1 MFQKLPSLKLPV
13 FHLVFCRIY
22 LDTFSP
28 LHWDQSQFVECTFPP
43 NFCYFPPRRC
53 HVGWCISPAG
63 GYCRLIHGICNTH
76 FITYQRI
83 LSKHEIWPRDRTREV
98 HFSWCGVVYLRNW
111 TVVNVPLLP
120 STFVGL
126 FKLIMDSLQSS
137 RKEKKRIMEM
147 EIFNDSLE
155 CISNWKGKI

>member
-13 FHLVFCRIY
+13 FHLVFCKIY

-83 LSKHEIWPRDRTREV
+83 LSADQEAASDRCI
-98 HFSWCGVVYLRNW
+98 FLGGG
-111 TVVNVPLLP
+111 LP
-120 STFVGL
+120 EKLNSGECSHLPPTFVGL
-126 FKLIMDSLQSS
+126 FKLIMDSLQSL
-137 RKEKKRIMEM
+137 RG
-147 EIFNDSLE
+147 L
-155 CISNWKGKI
+155 